1 MKIGIIGYGKMG
13 KDIFSL
19 FFDKLPDAQFVVID
33 LFGAEENTAAVL
45 KTLGKSLKR
54 KKITE
59 EQYEFKKDSFLFT
72 DDTAA
77 LSGCDIV
84 IEAVFENMAAKKD
97 IFAKAAAAVSED
109 CLLLSNTSSL
119 NIASVFEDVPH
130 KERCFG
136 LHFFYPVKLTGF
148 AELNILPDTSDSCIQ
163 KAAALVETAGKKPIV
178 FSGDYHI
185 YLNQILA
192 CMVSHAIY
200 LKESLNVSAAELN
213 SGLSEMFPVAP
224 PFEVLD
230 SVGLGLMAGS
240 PDNFRIERNKGLLGY
255 GCEKMNGWLKE
266 GCPKET
272 MCFLDF
278 MKEHEADSGN
288 SCEKAPLYMAA
299 LILNE
304 TVNAASEYSGDKNV
318 LLEAVQDTLGVAEAP
333 AAYLEKYGIAELFAA
348 LDELSAKTGFGS
360 YIHQSDDV
368 WNKILA

>member
-77 LSGCDIV
+77 LSGCDTV
-84 IEAVFENMAAKKD
+84 IEAVFENMAAKKE
-97 IFAKAAAAVSED
+97 IFAKAAEAVSED

-119 NIASVFEDVPH
+119 DIASVFEGIPH
-130 KERCFG
+130 QERCFG

-148 AELNILPDTSDSCIQ
+148 TELNILPGTADSCIK
-163 KAAALVETAGKKPIV
+163 KAAKLVETAGKKPIV

-200 LKESLNVSAAELN
+200 LRESMNVTAAELN
-213 SGLSEMFPVAP
+213 KGLEEMFPVAP

-240 PDNFRIERNKGLLGY
+240 PDNFRIERNKGLLDY
-255 GCEKMNGWLKE
+255 GCEKMNGWLNE

-278 MKEHEADSGN
+278 MKEHETASGS

-304 TVNAASEYSGDKNV
+304 TVNAASEYSGDKNI
-318 LLEAVQDTLGVAEAP
+318 LLEAVQDTLGIAESP
-333 AAYLEKYGIAELFAA
+333 AAYLDKYSIETMFAA
-348 LDELSAKTGFGS
+348 LDELHSKTGFGS
-360 YIHQSDDV
+360 YIHQSKDV
-368 WNKILA
+368 WEKVLV